1 MFVKVTDNC
10 VVDTTKVAAIYI
22 RNREVVIGLVGSD
35 PVVVVDPDKDLCAF
49 FDEIVTKIIGTAI
62 MRPKETVPACM
73 DCVYCSSAFPQS
85 FCSHIQSGWNTCACC
100 RQDPEMC
107 GESGKWFRE
116 GHITL
121 M

>member
-1 MFVKVTDNC
+1 MFVKLTDNC

-49 FDEIVTKIIGTAI
+49 FDEIVKRITTAI
-62 MRPKETVPACM
+62 EQPEETVPSCL
-73 DCVYCSSAFPQS
+73 DCIYRATVFPKDICAHMHS
-85 FCSHIQSGWNTCACC
+85 VGTTCALC

-107 GESGKWFRE
+107 GESGKWFLE
-116 GHITL
+116 GRVTP